1 MFPPKELTWR
11 YKKCF
16 PNMLV
21 YGLENTCFEIRNV
34 GYFLVRKNG
43 LCEWR
48 FSWIY
53 SVNLFSVSGSF
64 GY

>member
-1 MFPPKELTWR
+1 MFPPKELTWG
-11 YKKCF
+11 YEKCF
-16 PNMLV
+16 PNMSV

-48 FSWIY
+48 FSWI
-53 SVNLFSVSGSF
+53 
-64 GY
+64 